1 MSRIVLD
8 TNSLIQC
15 IPSKSRYRQIWNSF
29 TDGTNELCVSGEILN
44 EYEEILERLAGVD
57 TAKLIIETILN
68 NPYTLLFT
76 PYYHFNLIKSDPD
89 DNKFVDCAVVANAK
103 FIVTED
109 RHFDCVKSCPFPKI
123 EIVGLDSFLH
133 TLKQDE
139 S

>member
-15 IPSKSRYRQIWNSF
+15 ISSKSRYRQIWNSF